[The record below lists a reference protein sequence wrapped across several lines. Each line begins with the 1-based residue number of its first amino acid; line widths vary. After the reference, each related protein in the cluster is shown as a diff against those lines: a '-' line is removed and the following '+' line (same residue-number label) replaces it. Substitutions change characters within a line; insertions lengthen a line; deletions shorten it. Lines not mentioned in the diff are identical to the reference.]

1 MCHRRVMFHRVV
13 RDDTVTRLMTRLTAQ
28 IPSGSPRRAPS
39 SRHRSI
45 PRPRRTTAR
54 GGRGAPAR
62 AARARQRAALRV
74 RATLIAP
81 IVFHHDASFYGYE
94 RNFMLRQHGAIAT
107 LISRRGARARRHTH
121 TSCLGGALSSRPMTS
136 SAIAH
141 DGTTATKLDAHDA
154 ACVCL
159 PPPRYEGADLYGEL
173 ERGGVERRALDPSSR
188 RCYHYTGEV
197 GGVRLWL
204 RRVDGVAVIA
214 PCDRYTGEVGGVRLR
229 LRRFNDVAVITL
241 CDRYTGEARRVRR
254 WLRRANGVARRFVA
268 LAASRRTKRAAAA
281 TAQDELSPSQQHHS
295 ERTKR
300 FERFERPRPPP
311 RHGRANGRPLHRAAR
326 RSRDGPQAGV
336 SPSSFHFYNIQT
348 STTTTAATSR
358 RVVAVVAVIQ
368 L

>member
-1 MCHRRVMFHRVV
+1 MRV
-13 RDDTVTRLMTRLTAQ
+13 
-28 IPSGSPRRAPS
+28 S
-39 SRHRSI
+39 
-45 PRPRRTTAR
+45 
-54 GGRGAPAR
+54 
-62 AARARQRAALRV
+62 
-74 RATLIAP
+74 
-81 IVFHHDASFYGYE
+81 
-94 RNFMLRQHGAIAT
+94 
-107 LISRRGARARRHTH
+107 
-121 TSCLGGALSSRPMTS
+121 
-136 SAIAH
+136 
-141 DGTTATKLDAHDA
+141 
-154 ACVCL
+154 

-214 PCDRYTGEVGGVRLR
+214 LCNRYTGEVGGVRLR

-268 LAASRRTKRAAAA
+268 LAASSLRTKRAAAA
-281 TAQDELSPSQQHHS
+281 TAQDESYHPRSS
-295 ERTKR
+295 ITKR
-300 FERFERPRPPP
+300 VRNYFERFERPRPPP

-336 SPSSFHFYNIQT
+336 SPSSFNLYNIQT

-358 RVVAVVAVIQ
+358 HVVAVIQ
-368 L
+368 I